1 MNSDSESNQDD
12 NREGGVYTTP
22 GAFPHEEE
30 VSTPVNRGAFAVPLL
45 YPVLPTLTPTPRPD
59 DGEVESNS
67 RELSL
72 LLLQRKLKSVATSV
86 APPLLNESKI
96 YIYTPTILSKDD
108 FATYIIGELLV
119 IAGYLKLKSTANYQ
133 D

>member
-30 VSTPVNRGAFAVPLL
+30 VSTPVNRGALAVPLL

-72 LLLQRKLKSVATSV
+72 LLLQRKSKSVATSI
-86 APPLLNESKI
+86 APPLPNELTI
-96 YIYTPTILSKDD
+96 YIYTPTISSEDD
-108 FATYIIGELLV
+108 FATYTIGESLA
-119 IAGYLKLKSTANYQ
+119 IAGYLKLKGTANY
-133 D
+133 

>member
-30 VSTPVNRGAFAVPLL
+30 VSTPVNRGALAVPLL

-67 RELSL
+67 RESSPSP
-72 LLLQRKLKSVATSV
+72 LQRKSKSVATSV
-86 APPLLNESKI
+86 APPLPNESKI
-96 YIYTPTILSKDD
+96 YIYTPTISSEDD
-108 FATYIIGELLV
+108 FATYTMGESLV
-119 IAGYLKLKSTANYQ
+119 IAGYLKLKGTANY
-133 D
+133 